1 MQNGRTGA
9 AADGADLD
17 AFLRW
22 NSGHLL
28 ENRTRG
34 AYAEWLVH
42 RALGVDPGEHRIEWA
57 EVDVTVGEITLEVK
71 SAAYVQAWSQEKP
84 SVISFPI
91 EQRVATAYVF
101 CLLDGQERELVDPQ
115 DPSQWQFWVVPT
127 SKLHPERKSIGLQPL
142 IRAFG
147 KGISYEELPDRIEA
161 LRQTVLAPTHKTD

>member
-1 MQNGRTGA
+1 MK
-9 AADGADLD
+9 DLD

-42 RALGVDPGEHRIEWA
+42 RALGLDPGEHRIEWA
-57 EVDVTVGEITLEVK
+57 EVDVTDGAITLEVK
-71 SAAYVQAWSQEKP
+71 SAGYVQAWQQEGP

-101 CLLDGQERELVDPQ
+101 CLLAEQDPELVDPQ
-115 DPSQWQFWVVPT
+115 NLSQWRFWVVPT
-127 SKLHPERKSIGLQPL
+127 ARLHAERKSIGMQPL
-142 IRAFG
+142 IRAYG
-147 KGISYEELPDRIEA
+147 EGISYEELPVRIEA
-161 LRQTVLAPTHKTD
+161 LRPSALRPSEQTC

>member
-1 MQNGRTGA
+1 MN
-9 AADGADLD
+9 DLD

-42 RALGVDPGEHRIEWA
+42 RALGLDPGEHRIEWA
-57 EVDVTVGEITLEVK
+57 DVDVTDGEITLEVK
-71 SAAYVQAWSQEKP
+71 SAAYVQSWPQAGP

-101 CLLDGQERELVDPQ
+101 CLLAEPDPELVDPQ
-115 DPSQWQFWVVPT
+115 DLSQWRFWVVPT
-127 SKLHPERKSIGLQPL
+127 GKLHGGRKSIGLQPL

-147 KGISYEELPDRIEA
+147 PGISYEELPDSIEA
-161 LRQTVLAPTHKTD
+161 LRA

>member
-1 MQNGRTGA
+1 MN
-9 AADGADLD
+9 DLD

-28 ENRTRG
+28 ENRSRG

-42 RALGVDPGEHRIEWA
+42 RALGLGPGAHRVEWA
-57 EVDVTVGEITLEVK
+57 EVDVTDGAITLEVK
-71 SAAYVQAWSQEKP
+71 SAAYVQAWPQQGP

-101 CLLDGQERELVDPQ
+101 CLLAEQDPAMVDPQ
-115 DPSQWQFWVVPT
+115 DLSQWRFWVVPT
-127 SKLHPERKSIGLQPL
+127 GKLNHERQTIRLQPL

-147 KGISYEELPDRIEA
+147 EGISYEELRAHCEA
-161 LRQTVLAPTHKTD
+161 LRPPTLGPTEPSS